1 MRADREHVV
10 LFDRTGF
17 RHFRH
22 PDGAPFLPPDRFR
35 VTVLTAPDSAPPP
48 AGAADAVIAL
58 PDSDDTEAA
67 ASALLGQP
75 PVDRV
80 AAVSEP
86 LLLPAARLRDRLG
99 VPGFRAAQV
108 VVLRDKLAMKR
119 HFAARGI
126 KVPEYRVVRRPLE
139 AAGLLA
145 AHGTIVVKPPSGT
158 GRAGVV
164 VVSSRAELAE
174 LEEAG
179 YGQGPGFGAD
189 GFLAEAYVHGDEFH
203 IDSVVSAGRAVT
215 TTVSRYLDPH
225 FGLQLGGRLGAAT
238 LDPGPRRDLLREFN
252 DQVLAAIGWFSGV
265 THLEAWLPHGG
276 EPVLCE
282 IAGRAGGAGIIPG
295 FWYRYAASL
304 HLHALLPQLGL
315 PHPALRETAMPAGP
329 ATGWAIIYPP
339 AAGTVISCDTDLNE
353 PWLTDLTWLVRP
365 GDQVTEPT
373 RSTRQG
379 IAVVSVA
386 GPGKSAIAARL
397 ARAHRHVTVTVAPAP
412 AARAGREV
420 SHQHH
425 L

>member
-1 MRADREHVV
+1 VV
-10 LFDRTGF
+10 LLDRTGF

-22 PDGAPFLPPDRFR
+22 PGGEPFLPPDRYR
-35 VTVLTAPDSAPPP
+35 VTVLTTPGSPAPPD
-48 AGAADAVIAL
+48 GQVDAVIEL
-58 PDSDDTEAA
+58 PDPDDTEAA
-67 ASALLGQP
+67 VGALAGQP
-75 PVDRV
+75 PVGRV
-80 AAVSEP
+80 AAVSEA
-86 LLLPAARLRDRLG
+86 LLLPAARLRERLG
-99 VPGFRAAQV
+99 VPGFAPDQV
-108 VVLRDKLAMKR
+108 RVLRDKLAMKR
-119 HFAARGI
+119 HFARHGI
-126 KVPEYRVVRRPLE
+126 RIPEFVAVRRPLE

-145 AHGTIVVKPPSGT
+145 AHGAIVLKPSSGT

-164 VVSSRAELAE
+164 VVSAQAELDR
-174 LEEAG
+174 LEAVG
-179 YGQGPGFGAD
+179 YGQDLGAG

-215 TTVSRYLDPH
+215 TTVSQYLDPH
-225 FGLQLGGRLGAAT
+225 FGLQLGGRLGSAT
-238 LDPGPRRDLLREFN
+238 LDPGPRRDLLCALN

-265 THLEAWLPHGG
+265 THLEAWLPPGG

-315 PHPALRETAMPAGP
+315 PHPKLRETAMPAGP

-339 AAGTVISCDTDLNE
+339 AAGTVTSCRADLDE
-353 PWLTDLTWLVRP
+353 PWLIDLTWLARP
-365 GDQVTEPT
+365 GDQVTEPAQ
-373 RSTRQG
+373 STRQG
-379 IAVVSVA
+379 TAVVSVA
-386 GPGKSAIAARL
+386 APDEATAAARL

-412 AARAGREV
+412 AAWAGRGV

>member
-1 MRADREHVV
+1 MV
-10 LFDRTGF
+10 LLDRTGF

-22 PDGAPFLPPDRFR
+22 PDGTPFLRRDRYR
-35 VTVLTAPDSAPPP
+35 VTVLTTRGSPAPPD
-48 AGAADAVIAL
+48 GQADAVIEL
-58 PDSDDTEAA
+58 PGPDDTEAA
-67 ASALLGQP
+67 VAALAGQP
-75 PVDRV
+75 PVSRV
-80 AAVSEP
+80 AAVSEA
-86 LLLPAARLRDRLG
+86 LLLPAARLRERLG
-99 VPGFRAAQV
+99 VPGFTPGQIR
-108 VVLRDKLAMKR
+108 VLRDKLAMKR
-119 HFAARGI
+119 HFAGHGI
-126 KVPEYRVVRRPLE
+126 RIPEFVAVRRPLE

-145 AHGTIVVKPPSGT
+145 AHGTIVLKPPAGT

-179 YGQGPGFGAD
+179 YGEGFGAG

-215 TTVSRYLDPH
+215 TTVSQYLDPH
-225 FGLQLGGRLGAAT
+225 FGLQLGGRLGSAT
-238 LDPGPRRDLLREFN
+238 LDPGPRRDRLRELN

-265 THLEAWLPHGG
+265 THLEAWLPPDGQ
-276 EPVLCE
+276 PVLCE

-315 PHPALRETAMPAGP
+315 PHPKLRETATPAGP

-339 AAGTVISCDTDLNE
+339 AAGTVTSCGTDLDE
-353 PWLTDLTWLVRP
+353 PWLIDLTWLVRP
-365 GDQVTEPT
+365 GDRVAAPAQ
-373 RSTRQG
+373 STRQG

-386 GPGKSAIAARL
+386 APDEATAAARL
-397 ARAHRHVTVTVAPAP
+397 ARAHRHVTVAVAPAP
-412 AARAGREV
+412 AARAGRGV